1 MSILA
6 SQTNF
11 LLSNTTSHFLEITI
25 SAEQDEE
32 FRMMRQTSG
41 NVMPVQNDRPQSN
54 SVFSWVMESL
64 MDTFTGSKLQQIKIN
79 LPAKTQVPMRIRCT
93 STLSFN
99 TNIKSTQC
107 TDIISGDFDL
117 DPEYHGD
124 SMTIQWAH
132 VLGYGYDNQ
141 GNVAIGGS
149 VPTKREMAINCNFFD
164 KDKKKVSGIDVT
176 PACCKVNFK

>member
-32 FRMMRQTSG
+32 FRMMRQTSVRHAG
-41 NVMPVQNDRPQSN
+41 ANDRLRATGLFVGHGESN
-54 SVFSWVMESL
+54 GHLYW
-64 MDTFTGSKLQQIKIN
+64 SKLQIKIN
-79 LPAKTQVPMRIRCT
+79 LPAKTQFPMRIRCT

-107 TDIISGDFDL
+107 TDIISGF
-117 DPEYHGD
+117 
-124 SMTIQWAH
+124 
-132 VLGYGYDNQ
+132 
-141 GNVAIGGS
+141 
-149 VPTKREMAINCNFFD
+149 RFR
-164 KDKKKVSGIDVT
+164 SGI
-176 PACCKVNFK
+176 PR